1 MTKEQIN
8 ELLLKGQFEEYKG
21 LPAMIETHISWVFVC
36 DHFVYK
42 IKKPI
47 HYLFLDFSS
56 MEKRKHFCHREIELN
71 KRLTDDIYLDV
82 QPVRTLS
89 GGRHFIGGKNGEVID
104 YAVKMKKMD
113 SQKQMDVL
121 LMNNRVTESHIRNL
135 AERIAIFHKKT
146 DIIFQKDI
154 LDVQKKF
161 NDLGEESD
169 YLSEHLNTNSK
180 TIISNAIATSYAFM
194 QKNKALLDTRLKAG
208 FFRDCH
214 GDLHCRN
221 IFLLPYP
228 QPFDCIEF
236 NDDYRQIDV
245 LNEIAF
251 LCMDLDAFG
260 REDLSDL
267 FLNCYNNLFPS
278 MKTEDDRK
286 LFVYYKSYR
295 SNIRAK
301 VNSLRARN
309 AIDDAQRISA
319 LREAHKYLHLM
330 DAYMKVLQI

>member
-8 ELLLKGQFEEYKG
+8 ELLLKGQFEEYPS
-21 LPAMIETHISWVFVC
+21 LPVMIETHISWVFLC
-36 DHFVYK
+36 DQFVYK

-47 HYLFLDFSS
+47 KYTFLDFSIL
-56 MEKRKHFCHREIELN
+56 EKRKYFCHREIELN
-71 KRLTDDIYLDV
+71 KRLTDEIYIDV
-82 QPVRTLS
+82 QPVTILA
-89 GGRHFIGGKNGEVID
+89 GRHFIGGKKGEVID

-113 SQKQMDVL
+113 PQKRMDVL
-121 LMNNRVTESHIRNL
+121 LIKIKVTESHIRNL

-146 DIIFQKDI
+146 DIIYQKDI

-161 NDLGEESD
+161 DDLGEESD
-169 YLSEHLNTNSK
+169 YLSEHLNANSK
-180 TIISNAIATSYAFM
+180 TIISNAIAASYAFV
-194 QKNKALLDTRLKAG
+194 QKNKALLDSRLKAG

-214 GDLHCRN
+214 GDLHSRN

-236 NDDYRQIDV
+236 NDDFRQIDV

-260 REDLSDL
+260 RKDLSDL
-267 FLNCYNNLFPS
+267 FLTSYNNLFSS

-309 AIDDAQRISA
+309 ANDDVQRIAA
-319 LREAHKYLHLM
+319 LKEADKYLHLM
-330 DAYMKVLQI
+330 DVYMKELEI

>member
-8 ELLLKGQFEEYKG
+8 ELLLKGQFGEYQG
-21 LPAMIETHISWVFVC
+21 LPNMIETHISWVFIC
-36 DHFVYK
+36 DQFVYK

-47 HYLFLDFSS
+47 QYSFLDFSS
-56 MEKRKHFCHREIELN
+56 LEKRKYFCHREIELN
-71 KRLTDDIYLDV
+71 NRLTEGIYLDV
-82 QPVRTLS
+82 QAVSTTA
-89 GGRHFIGGKNGEVID
+89 GRYFIGGKNGEVID
-104 YAVKMKKMD
+104 YAVRMKKMD
-113 SQKQMDVL
+113 SELQMDVL
-121 LMNNRVTESHIRNL
+121 LLNNKVTRTDIQNL

-161 NDLGEESD
+161 DDLGDESD
-169 YLSEHLNTNSK
+169 YLSEQLNANSK
-180 TIISNAIATSYAFM
+180 TIISNAVATSYSFV
-194 QKNKALLDTRLKAG
+194 QKNKALLHNRLKAG

-214 GDLHCRN
+214 GDLHSRN

-236 NDDYRQIDV
+236 NDDFRQIDV

-251 LCMDLDAFG
+251 LCMDLDAFD
-260 REDLSDL
+260 RKDLSDL

-278 MKTEDDRK
+278 MKTEADRK

-309 AIDDAQRISA
+309 ASDDAQRIAA
-319 LREAHKYLHLM
+319 LKEADKYLHLM
-330 DAYMKVLQI
+330 DAYMKEL

>member
-8 ELLLKGQFEEYKG
+8 ELLLKGQFGEYQG
-21 LPAMIETHISWVFVC
+21 LPFMIETHISWVFIC
-36 DHFVYK
+36 DQFVYK
-42 IKKPI
+42 IKKTI
-47 HYLFLDFSS
+47 QYSFLDFSS
-56 MEKRKHFCHREIELN
+56 LEKRKYFCHREIELN
-71 KRLTDDIYLDV
+71 NRLTDEIYLDV
-82 QPVRTLS
+82 QPVRTIS
-89 GGRHFIGGKNGEVID
+89 GRYFIGGTNGEVVD
-104 YAVKMKKMD
+104 YAVRMKKMD
-113 SQKQMDVL
+113 PLKRMDML
-121 LMNNRVTESHIRNL
+121 LMNNKVTGEHIKNL

-146 DIIFQKDI
+146 SIIFRKDI
-154 LDVQKKF
+154 MDVQKKF
-161 NDLGEESD
+161 DDLREEID
-169 YLSEHLNTNSK
+169 YLSEHLNAISK
-180 TIISNAIATSYAFM
+180 TIISNAIDTSYAFV
-194 QKNKALLDTRLKAG
+194 QKNKALLDSRLKAG

-214 GDLHCRN
+214 GDLHSKN

-236 NDDYRQIDV
+236 NDDFRQIDV

-267 FLNCYNNLFPS
+267 FLTSYNNLFSS

-309 AIDDAQRISA
+309 ANDDEQRIAA
-319 LREAHKYLHLM
+319 LKEADKYLHLM
-330 DAYMKVLQI
+330 DVYMKELKI

>member
-8 ELLLKGQFEEYKG
+8 ELLLKGQFGEYQG
-21 LPAMIETHISWVFVC
+21 FPVMIETHISWVFLC
-36 DHFVYK
+36 DQFVYK
-42 IKKPI
+42 IKKPAQ
-47 HYLFLDFSS
+47 YSFLDFSTL
-56 MEKRKHFCHREIELN
+56 EKRKYFCHREIELN
-71 KRLTDDIYLDV
+71 KRLTDEIYLDV
-82 QPVRTLS
+82 QEVTTIS
-89 GGRHFIGGKNGEVID
+89 GRHFISGKNGEIID
-104 YAVKMKKMD
+104 YAVRMKKMD
-113 SQKQMDVL
+113 PDKQMDVL
-121 LMNNRVTESHIRNL
+121 LMNNKVTRTDIKNL

-154 LDVQKKF
+154 LDVHKKF
-161 NDLGEESD
+161 DDLGEESD
-169 YLSEHLNTNSK
+169 YLSKQLNANSK
-180 TIISNAIATSYAFM
+180 TIISNAVATSYSFV
-194 QKNKALLDTRLKAG
+194 QKNKTLLESRLKAD

-214 GDLHCRN
+214 GDLHSRN
-221 IFLLPYP
+221 IFLLPFP

-236 NDDYRQIDV
+236 NDDFRQIDV

-267 FLNCYNNLFPS
+267 FLTSYNNLFSS
-278 MKTEDDRK
+278 MKTEDDHK

-309 AIDDAQRISA
+309 ATDDAQRMAA
-319 LREAHKYLHLM
+319 LKEADKYLHLM
-330 DAYMKVLQI
+330 DVYMKEL

>member
-1 MTKEQIN
+1 MQ
-8 ELLLKGQFEEYKG
+8 
-21 LPAMIETHISWVFVC
+21 
-36 DHFVYK
+36 
-42 IKKPI
+42 PI
-47 HYLFLDFSS
+47 
-56 MEKRKHFCHREIELN
+56 
-71 KRLTDDIYLDV
+71 
-82 QPVRTLS
+82 RTIA
-89 GGRHFIGGKNGEVID
+89 GRHLIGGKNGEVID
-104 YAVKMKKMD
+104 YAVRMKKMD
-113 SQKQMDVL
+113 PLKQMDVL
-121 LMNNRVTESHIRNL
+121 LMNNKVTGAHIQNL

-161 NDLGEESD
+161 DDLGEESD
-169 YLSEHLNTNSK
+169 YLSEHLNANSK
-180 TIISNAIATSYAFM
+180 TIISNAIATSYAFV
-194 QKNKALLDTRLKAG
+194 QKNKALLDSRLKAG

-214 GDLHCRN
+214 GDLHSRN

-236 NDDYRQIDV
+236 NDDFRQIDV

-267 FLNCYNNLFPS
+267 FLTSYNRLFPS

-309 AIDDAQRISA
+309 ANDDAQRIAA
-319 LREAHKYLHLM
+319 LKEADKYLHLM
-330 DAYMKVLQI
+330 DVYMKELEI

>member
-8 ELLLKGQFEEYKG
+8 ELLLKGQFGEYQG
-21 LPAMIETHISWVFVC
+21 LPVMIETHISWVFIC
-36 DHFVYK
+36 DQFVYK

-47 HYLFLDFSS
+47 QYSFLDFSS
-56 MEKRKHFCHREIELN
+56 LEKRKYFCHREIELN
-71 KRLTDDIYLDV
+71 KRLTDEIYLDV
-82 QPVRTLS
+82 QPVRS
-89 GGRHFIGGKNGEVID
+89 IPDRYFIGGKNGEIID
-104 YAVKMKKMD
+104 YAVRMKKMD
-113 SQKQMDVL
+113 PQKQMDVL
-121 LMNNRVTESHIRNL
+121 LMNNKVTGAHIQNL

-161 NDLGEESD
+161 DDLGEESD
-169 YLSEHLNTNSK
+169 YLSEQLNANSK
-180 TIISNAIATSYAFM
+180 TIINNALATSYAFV
-194 QKNKALLDTRLKAG
+194 QKNKALLDSRLKAG

-214 GDLHCRN
+214 GDLHSRN

-236 NDDYRQIDV
+236 NDDFRQIDV

-267 FLNCYNNLFPS
+267 FLTSYNRLFPS

-309 AIDDAQRISA
+309 ANDDAQRIAA
-319 LREAHKYLHLM
+319 LKEADKYLHLM
-330 DAYMKVLQI
+330 DVYMKELEI